1 VTGRIARALVTGASS
16 GIGTEFARQL
26 AARGVDLVLL
36 ARREDR
42 LAALADE
49 LTAAHGSAV
58 EVVVADLA
66 VRADRQAVVARLS
79 THEDPVD
86 LLVNNAGLGAYGA
99 VATQDPA
106 LLHRMVE
113 VNVTA
118 PLELTRAA
126 LPGMLERD
134 RGGVINVGSTAGER
148 PGPHAAVY
156 GASKAFVNRCTEAV
170 HEEVRGTGVRVLLLA
185 PGFTATEF
193 QAVAGVRDGAAPAVL
208 AATPEQVVTAGLEA
222 FAAGRAV
229 CVPRAADR
237 ALLQVARALPRA
249 TVRRVSGLVHARGGG
264 R

>member
-1 VTGRIARALVTGASS
+1 MTGRIARALVTGASS

-26 AARGVDLVLL
+26 AARRVDLVLL
-36 ARREDR
+36 ARRGDR

-49 LTAAHGSAV
+49 LTAVHGRTV
-58 EVVVADLA
+58 EVLVSDLAAPADRRAVAD
-66 VRADRQAVVARLS
+66 RLS
-79 THEDPVD
+79 AREAPVD

-106 LLHRMVE
+106 LLHRMVA

-156 GASKAFVNRCTEAV
+156 GASKAFVNSYTEAV
-170 HEEVRGTGVRVLLLA
+170 HEEVRGTGVHVLLLA

-193 QAVAGVRDGAAPAVL
+193 QAVAGVRDGAAPAAL
-208 AATPEQVVTAGLEA
+208 AATPEQVVTAGLAA
-222 FAAGRAV
+222 FATGRAV
-229 CVPRAADR
+229 CVPRAVDR

-249 TVRRVSGLVHARGGG
+249 TVRRVSGLIHARGGS